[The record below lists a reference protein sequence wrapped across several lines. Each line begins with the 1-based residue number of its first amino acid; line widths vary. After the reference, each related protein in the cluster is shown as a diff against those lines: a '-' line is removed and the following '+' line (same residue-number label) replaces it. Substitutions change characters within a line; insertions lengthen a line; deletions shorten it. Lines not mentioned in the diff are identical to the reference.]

1 MTPFAEPRRYT
12 PGAGLLDGG
21 LPGDRVAR
29 GAARQAFVE
38 LRASFLRTLE
48 DLPGNDWLVAQ
59 VRRAEEP
66 VDLWLL
72 RAPVFR
78 ALAAGG
84 SEMHARHLGLR
95 RKIDSV
101 FLDLDGAPSTRY

>member
-12 PGAGLLDGG
+12 PGAGLLDAG
-21 LPGDRVAR
+21 LPGDRLAR

-38 LRASFLRTLE
+38 LRTSFLRTLDE
-48 DLPGNDWLVAQ
+48 LPGNDWLVAQ

-78 ALAAGG
+78 ALAASGP
-84 SEMHARHLGLR
+84 EMRARDLGLR
-95 RKIDSV
+95 REIDSV
-101 FLDLDGAPSTRY
+101 FLDLDGTPATRY